1 MTGDLLGHLQE
12 LLQRQLELVHQGRL
26 SAAVDLFEQTDR
38 CVQGIATA
46 RRAAGPDGDQRWPC
60 VEQLYRELSLALTAQ
75 RTEVSVALS
84 TIRQS
89 RRALGAY
96 GAHLPSS

>member
-26 SAAVDLFEQTDR
+26 PAAVELFEQTDR
-38 CVQGIATA
+38 CVQGIARA
-46 RRAAGPDGDQRWPC
+46 CPAVRRDGDERWPR

-75 RTEVSVALS
+75 RAEVSAALS
-84 TIRQS
+84 AIRQS
-89 RRALGAY
+89 RRALRAY
-96 GAHLPSS
+96 GTPLSSP